1 MAVAR
6 IVTVAVIVALCAG
19 ACKGHD
25 KPSTPPPHR
34 AGSKDAR
41 PSAARPAKTAA
52 KPANTKQ
59 AACHKLPFANQL
71 PIAEASGAVVVPA
84 GHNRPAHLLVVAD
97 SGNRGE
103 FNEVAM
109 TDGRVLR
116 SGHLP
121 LDSRVSDDLEGLT
134 RIGDTYYAITSSGW
148 VQQWRLNRHGNYELV
163 RPAYPIA
170 NPRHHPHMICTAT
183 KVNCGR
189 NYEALCALPDATSKP
204 RGSCIGFVGSK
215 RLGRLYC
222 LTLKR
227 DGRLR
232 AHTKRKLDVAS
243 RAQLAGC
250 HFADGVL
257 YAGMNLFGANRVL
270 RIRGWANPAT
280 ATIERMPSLGRGFS
294 EALAVAP
301 GGIIY
306 RMSDMGG
313 APSLV
318 DKYKCE

>member
-1 MAVAR
+1 M
-6 IVTVAVIVALCAG
+6 AVIVALCAG

-25 KPSTPPPHR
+25 KPSTPPPER
-34 AGSKDAR
+34 AGSKDAQPR
-41 PSAARPAKTAA
+41 AARPARRPAA
-52 KPANTKQ
+52 KPAKTKQ
-59 AACHKLPFANQL
+59 AACRKLPFANQL

-121 LDSRVSDDLEGLT
+121 LDPKASDDLEGLT

-148 VQQWRLNRHGNYELV
+148 VRQWRLDSHGNYQLV
-163 RPAYPIA
+163 RPAYPIS
-170 NPRHHPHMICTAT
+170 NRRHHPHMTCTPT
-183 KVNCGR
+183 EVNCGR
-189 NYEALCALPDATSKP
+189 NYEALCALPDAASKP
-204 RGSCIGFVGSK
+204 AGTCIGFAGSK
-215 RLGRLYC
+215 RAGRLYC

-227 DGRLR
+227 DGHLR
-232 AHTKRKLDVAS
+232 AHTKRNLRVAS
-243 RAQLAGC
+243 RGQLAGC

-270 RIRGWANPAT
+270 RIRGWAHPAT
-280 ATIERMPSLGRGFS
+280 ATVERVPSLGRGFS
-294 EALAVAP
+294 EALAALP
-301 GGIIY
+301 GGVIY

-318 DKYKCE
+318 DKYKCQ